1 MSFSIGSSTGPSGLV
16 HALLATVS
24 SPRRMA
30 MAVVFVFGVSSIFAL
45 AAPSTTF
52 GWDTGTFSSSSASTL
67 VTLTNRARAN
77 AGLRSL
83 KVDSTLS
90 SVARWRSKD
99 MITRNYFSHTIP
111 GYGKVWDKL
120 HAIGYCYKVAGE
132 NIGWNNY
139 PDDVAT
145 SAIQQM
151 FMNSAGHRA
160 NIMGKTWD
168 VIGIGAYK
176 GPTGKKMWTVL
187 FADKCG
193 TTAPRPT
200 AKPTPRPTPR
210 PTAKPRPKATARPTP
225 RPTPHKT
232 PTPKAT
238 PKPTPVLETPNPD
251 ATPPIDESDLL
262 PGDEPGDLGAT
273 DGTEPPTDASTDGVT
288 TDAAVG
294 MRVVDRPPNGGLLDT
309 IVGGVTGFFF
319 GG

>member
-1 MSFSIGSSTGPSGLV
+1 MSFPAGSSTTPGRALRAMLV
-16 HALLATVS
+16 IAS

-30 MAVVFVFGVSSIFAL
+30 MAVVFVFGVSSVFAL
-45 AAPSTTF
+45 AAPATTF
-52 GWDTGTFSSSSASTL
+52 GWDSGTYSYSSASTL

-77 AGLRSL
+77 AGLKSL

-99 MITRNYFSHTIP
+99 MITRNYFSHSIP

-139 PDDVAT
+139 PDDTAT

-160 NIMGKTWD
+160 NILGKTWD
-168 VIGIGAYK
+168 VVGIGAYK

-193 TTAPRPT
+193 STAP
-200 AKPTPRPTPR
+200 KPTPR
-210 PTAKPRPKATARPTP
+210 PTAKPRPKPTSRPTARPTP
-225 RPTPHKT
+225 RPTARPTPHKT
-232 PTPKAT
+232 TAPKAT
-238 PKPTPVLETPNPD
+238 PVPTPVIENAD
-251 ATPPIDESDLL
+251 ATPPLDASDLI
-262 PGDEPGDLGAT
+262 PIDDGGDAAT
-273 DGTEPPTDASTDGVT
+273 DGTEPPTDSSATGEAV
-288 TDAAVG
+288 VG
-294 MRVVDRPPNGGLLDT
+294 MRVIDRPPNGGLLDT